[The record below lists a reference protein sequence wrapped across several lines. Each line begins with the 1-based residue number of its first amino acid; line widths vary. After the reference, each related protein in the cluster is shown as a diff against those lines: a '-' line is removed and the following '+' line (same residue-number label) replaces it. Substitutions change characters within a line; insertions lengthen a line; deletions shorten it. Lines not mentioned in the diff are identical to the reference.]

1 MTTST
6 LDSRPEL
13 GRVLIGLILDTAFE
27 SYEQA
32 QIQAYRDVRYSTICL
47 PLPPG
52 VRELSLTCKDVR
64 RTIRAQQLRAVT
76 LGSYQQG
83 NRFNIYIQEDERIYI
98 R

>member
-6 LDSRPEL
+6 LSSRPEL
-13 GRVLIGLILDTAFE
+13 GRVLIELILITAFE

-32 QIQAYRDVRYSTICL
+32 QIQAYRDVRYSPICL

-64 RTIRAQQLRAVT
+64 RTIRAQQLRTIA
-76 LGSYQQG
+76 LGSPFQG
-83 NRFNIYIQEDERIYI
+83 DQLDDYIREDERMCI

>member
-27 SYEQA
+27 SYEQN
-32 QIQAYRDVRYSTICL
+32 QIQAYRDVRYSTNRL

-52 VRELSLTCKDVR
+52 VRELSLTCKEVR
-64 RTIRAQQLRAVT
+64 RMIGVQQLRTIALRT
-76 LGSYQQG
+76 NRQG
-83 NRFNIYIQEDERIYI
+83 HQLDDYIREDERMYI